1 MPDLYAMDPA
11 IVFWLGLYTGRK
23 FMYLILAVE
32 TTVWR
37 LGHLEFQAAGERKI
51 NIFLAISENSLSTRR
66 LCEVNPDAVF

>member
-1 MPDLYAMDPA
+1 
-11 IVFWLGLYTGRK
+11 
-23 FMYLILAVE
+23 MYLILAVE